1 MGVSGGPPSSVVAPS
16 RGRTLLGAAVWEGKG
31 RAEPQGCAL
40 GRRVSWML
48 SGRGGGGARGCAGYR
63 QRLGLGRLARCPR

>member
-48 SGRGGGGARGCAGYR
+48 SGRGGGVPGGVRATGSAWGWAG
-63 QRLGLGRLARCPR
+63 